1 MHLLDTHASYVWFIR
16 SDDNWKYDTNIHSH
30 KDTHTIYTQSNN
42 AVPEWPFPFRITI
55 VRNHILPAFHNYCA
69 EEVKRDFTEFLMLGH
84 KFWCF
89 RWIVLA
95 LYIVKMCKS
104 KKKTNCQ
111 KKIYIAARGEWR
123 WSSPHSALKKKK
135 YCNNYIDE
143 CKY

>member
-1 MHLLDTHASYVWFIR
+1 MRGKIWAEGIRTKISKISPRKNSKKLKYIYGVLYSSLKIYMLCAYYNTHSQIMLSQILA
-16 SDDNWKYDTNIHSH
+16 K
-30 KDTHTIYTQSNN
+30 
-42 AVPEWPFPFRITI
+42 WPFPFRITI

-104 KKKTNCQ
+104 KKKKLIA
-111 KKIYIAARGEWR
+111 KKNLHSSTWR
-123 WSSPHSALKKKK
+123 MKM
-135 YCNNYIDE
+135 E
-143 CKY
+143 